1 MNRGGRLN
9 TEGTVELLYRDH
21 GGKGGFTIIM
31 GKGIDKQEMAK
42 LKGPQANTIRLI

>member
-21 GGKGGFTIIM
+21 GGKRGFTIIM
-31 GKGIDKQEMAK
+31 GKGVDKQETAK
-42 LKGPQANTIRLI
+42 IKGSQANTIPLI